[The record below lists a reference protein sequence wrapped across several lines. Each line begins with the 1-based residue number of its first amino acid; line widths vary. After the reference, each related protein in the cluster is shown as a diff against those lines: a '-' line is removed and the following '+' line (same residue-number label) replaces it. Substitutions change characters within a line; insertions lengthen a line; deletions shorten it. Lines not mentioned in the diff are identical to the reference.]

1 MDTFMR
7 FTHLLLFV
15 LLLPVAQASAGD
27 LGSDIA
33 ALQSEWAKIKY
44 QSNPEEQEQ
53 QFEELAA
60 RAQAVTARYPD
71 KAEPL
76 IWEGIILSTWGG
88 AKGGLGALSLVKKS
102 RDRLEQALA
111 IDPLALNGS
120 AYTSLGTLYFK
131 VPGWPIGFGDTDKSE
146 ALLKKA
152 LDINPDGIDP
162 NFFYGE
168 FLYEE
173 DRYPESVA
181 VLSHALQA
189 PARPGRPL
197 ADAGRRAEIEQLL
210 TEARKHIK

>member
-76 IWEGIILSTWGG
+76 IWEGIILSTWAG
-88 AKGGLGALSLVKKS
+88 AKGGLGALSLAKQS

-111 IDPLALNGS
+111 IDPQAMSGS

-131 VPGWPIGFGDTDKSE
+131 VPGWPLGFGDTDKAE
-146 ALLKKA
+146 ELLKKA
-152 LDINPDGIDP
+152 LEINPDGIDP

-173 DRYPESVA
+173 DRYQESDA
-181 VLSHALQA
+181 ALEHALQA
-189 PARPGRPL
+189 PPRPTRPVADSGRK
-197 ADAGRRAEIEQLL
+197 AEIEQLL
-210 TEARKHIK
+210 AEVRKHID